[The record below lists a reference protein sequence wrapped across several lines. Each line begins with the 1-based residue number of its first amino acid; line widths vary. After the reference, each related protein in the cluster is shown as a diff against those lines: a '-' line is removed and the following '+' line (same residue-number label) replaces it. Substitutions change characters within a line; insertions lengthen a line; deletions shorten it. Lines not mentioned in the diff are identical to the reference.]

1 MSPSILKSIAN
12 QEPSLEPNAVV
23 LERLLV
29 RPFELRFSDETPFQ
43 LDIALLH
50 SFTTFN
56 LMTLEALSIDGL
68 EEALSIETEAL
79 SIDASL
85 ASSLSHLLRSHLI
98 QFESSIRIPNHLT
111 QLEA

>member
-1 MSPSILKSIAN
+1 MVIEKIWVKNIYIEKILYWDHLLSPSILKSIAN

-56 LMTLEALSIDGL
+56 LMTLEALSI
-68 EEALSIETEAL
+68 EA
-79 SIDASL
+79 
-85 ASSLSHLLRSHLI
+85 
-98 QFESSIRIPNHLT
+98 
-111 QLEA
+111 